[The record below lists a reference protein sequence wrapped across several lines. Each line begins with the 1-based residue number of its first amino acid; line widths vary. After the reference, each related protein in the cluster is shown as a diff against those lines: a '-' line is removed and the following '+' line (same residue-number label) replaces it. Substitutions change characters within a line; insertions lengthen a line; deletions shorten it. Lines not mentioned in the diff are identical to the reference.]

1 MVIIMKKVGI
11 IVEYNPFH
19 NGHLYHIEETRRL
32 SNCDVLVCVMSGNF
46 TQRGEPAITDK
57 FTRTKMALA
66 NKVDLVVELP
76 FVFTVQ
82 NADIFAKT
90 SVSILN
96 HLGVDEIYFGSEN
109 ASIDDLETIGSVMRD
124 DSYNELIK
132 QHLKDGNSYPTASDL
147 ALKEICP
154 NEYSSLPNN
163 ILGIQYILAGKD
175 LNSSITFKTI
185 KRTSTNYY
193 DEIKTDSTI
202 QSATSIRKQ
211 LLMKEDI
218 SSYVPNSVVQLL
230 EDNEVTTYNDFT
242 EQFKYLLSVKTKE
255 EIKNIFGIN
264 EGFENRLLKI
274 KQFDTTDDLIS
285 QLLTRRYT
293 NSKIKRMLAH
303 VLCDTKNTLI
313 NSFDIPYIRILGM
326 NEQGK
331 EYLSLI
337 KKELTIPLIS
347 KVKEGIHPYLD
358 HELKVSK
365 VYSLGLKKDIFNQEF
380 KRLIY

>member
-19 NGHLYHIEETRRL
+19 NGHLYHIEETRRK
-32 SNCDVLVCVMSGNF
+32 SNCDVLICVMSGNF

-57 FTRTKMALA
+57 FTRTKMALN

-109 ASIDDLETIGSVMRD
+109 ASIEQLDAIGTVMHG
-124 DSYNELIK
+124 DSYNNLVREY
-132 QHLKDGNSYPTASDL
+132 LKEGNSYPTASDL
-147 ALKEICP
+147 AMKDVCP
-154 NEYSSLPNN
+154 NDYFHLPNN
-163 ILGIQYILAGKD
+163 ILGIQYIIAGKE
-175 LNSSITFKTI
+175 LNSPITFHTI
-185 KRTSTNYY
+185 QRTSTNYY
-193 DEIKTDSTI
+193 DEIKKDTNI
-202 QSATSIRKQ
+202 QSATSIRKH
-211 LLMKEDI
+211 LLNNESIDA
-218 SSYVPNSVVQLL
+218 YVPHNVSELL
-230 EDNEVTTYNDFT
+230 HKENKASFNDFT
-242 EQFKYLLSVKTKE
+242 SEFKYLLSVKTKE
-255 EIKNIFGIN
+255 DIESVFSVN

-274 KQFDTTDDLIS
+274 KDFIDTNDLIN

-293 NSKIKRMLAH
+293 NAKIKRMLAH
-303 VLCDTKNTLI
+303 ILCDTKKTLI
-313 NSFDIPYIRILGM
+313 TDFSIPYIRILGM
-326 NEQGK
+326 NESGK
-331 EYLSLI
+331 NYLNKI
-337 KKELTIPLIS
+337 KKEIKVPLIS

-365 VYSLGLKKDIFNQEF
+365 VYSLGLGKDIFKEEF
-380 KRLIY
+380 GRLLY